1 MSLHIDAHSARFR
14 LRIGGLVLL
23 ALLGLA
29 GRLAAQ
35 ESGAHEK
42 IYVVT
47 HVDVLPTDAAAG
59 TKLLK
64 QYAEESRK
72 DKGAV
77 RVEVY
82 IQISRVNHFSVV
94 EVWENRQALDAH
106 EAAAHTKKFREQID
120 PMLGSPY
127 DERLHTLAE

>member
-1 MSLHIDAHSARFR
+1 MSLRSIRYRAQVCAM
-14 LRIGGLVLL
+14 VLL

-29 GRLAAQ
+29 GKAFAQ
-35 ESGAHEK
+35 EPGAREK

-47 HVDVLPTDAAAG
+47 HVDVVPNEAAAG

-64 QYAEESRK
+64 QYVEDSRK

-77 RVEVY
+77 RVEAY

-106 EAAAHTKKFREQID
+106 EASAHTKKFREQID
-120 PMLGSPY
+120 PLLGSPY
-127 DERLHTLAE
+127 DERLHTMAE

>member
-1 MSLHIDAHSARFR
+1 MSLHSIRHRAQVCAM
-14 LRIGGLVLL
+14 VLL

-29 GRLAAQ
+29 GKAFPQ
-35 ESGAHEK
+35 EPGAREK

-47 HVDVLPTDAAAG
+47 HVDVVPNEAVAG

-64 QYAEESRK
+64 QYVEDSRK

-77 RVEVY
+77 RVEAY

-120 PMLGSPY
+120 PLLGSPY
-127 DERLHTLAE
+127 DERLHTMAE

>member
-1 MSLHIDAHSARFR
+1 
-14 LRIGGLVLL
+14 
-23 ALLGLA
+23 
-29 GRLAAQ
+29 
-35 ESGAHEK
+35 
-42 IYVVT
+42 VT
-47 HVDVLPTDAAAG
+47 HVDVVPTEAAAG

-64 QYAEESRK
+64 QYVEESRK

-77 RVEVY
+77 RVEAY

-120 PMLGSPY
+120 PLLGSPY
-127 DERLHTLAE
+127 DERLHTIAE

>member
-1 MSLHIDAHSARFR
+1 MFVHSMRHRAQICVVVF
-14 LRIGGLVLL
+14 L

-29 GRLAAQ
+29 WKAFPQ
-35 ESGAHEK
+35 EPGAREK

-47 HVDVLPTDAAAG
+47 HVDVVPNEAAAG

-64 QYAEESRK
+64 QYVEDSRK

-77 RVEVY
+77 RVEAY

-106 EAAAHTKKFREQID
+106 EAAPHTKKFREQID
-120 PMLGSPY
+120 PLLGSPY
-127 DERLHTLAE
+127 DERLHTMAE

>member
-1 MSLHIDAHSARFR
+1 MSLNINVFRVRHRFQ
-14 LRIGGLVLL
+14 IGMALFLAAIGLV
-23 ALLGLA
+23 G
-29 GRLAAQ
+29 GVRAQ
-35 ESGAHEK
+35 GSGTRDR

-47 HVDVLPTDAAAG
+47 HVDVVPTEAAGG
-59 TKLLK
+59 TKLLQ
-64 QYAEESRK
+64 QYAAESRK

-82 IQISRVNHFSVV
+82 IQVSRVNHFSVV
-94 EVWENRQALDAH
+94 EVWENRQAFDAH

-127 DERLHTLAE
+127 DERLHTMAE

>member
-1 MSLHIDAHSARFR
+1 MSLHTGVHSIRRRFQVCA
-14 LRIGGLVLL
+14 IVFF

-29 GRLAAQ
+29 ESARAQ
-35 ESGAHEK
+35 GPGAREK

-47 HVDVLPTDAAAG
+47 HVDVVPMEAAAG

-64 QYAEESRK
+64 QYVEESRK

-77 RVEVY
+77 RVEAY

-94 EVWENRQALDAH
+94 EV
-106 EAAAHTKKFREQID
+106 
-120 PMLGSPY
+120 
-127 DERLHTLAE
+127 

>member
-1 MSLHIDAHSARFR
+1 MEGSGSGRPVDRADPGDNFEGA
-14 LRIGGLVLL
+14 GLP
-23 ALLGLA
+23 AKT
-29 GRLAAQ
+29 AAAWRNAQ
-35 ESGAHEK
+35 PK
-42 IYVVT
+42 VT
-47 HVDVLPTDAAAG
+47 GNYKRDAAAG

-106 EAAAHTKKFREQID
+106 EAAAHTKKFRELID

>member
-1 MSLHIDAHSARFR
+1 MSLHTSVHSIRRRFQVCA
-14 LRIGGLVLL
+14 IVFF

-29 GRLAAQ
+29 GSARAQ
-35 ESGAHEK
+35 ESGAREK

-47 HVDVLPTDAAAG
+47 HVDVVPTEAAAG

-64 QYAEESRK
+64 QYVEESRK

-77 RVEVY
+77 RVEAY

-106 EAAAHTKKFREQID
+106 EAAPHTKKFRQQID
-120 PMLGSPY
+120 PLLGSPY
-127 DERLHTLAE
+127 DERLHTIAE